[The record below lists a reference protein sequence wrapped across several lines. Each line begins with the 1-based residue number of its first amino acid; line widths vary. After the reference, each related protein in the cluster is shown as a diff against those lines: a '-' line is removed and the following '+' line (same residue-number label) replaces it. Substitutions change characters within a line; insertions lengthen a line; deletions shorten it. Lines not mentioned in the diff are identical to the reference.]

1 MSSHALLPLQ
11 PVAPRTAFRSIPLHF
26 SATCFIGALL
36 TDIAY
41 WKTAEMTWA
50 DFSAWLLMA
59 GLVLGVVGAIGV
71 VADWSRGVL
80 TTAPLRLV
88 MYFGCLL
95 AAFLL
100 GFLNTLIHSRDAWTS
115 VVPTGLATSIA
126 TFVAIVIAALLGAGI
141 QRHPAEEVM
150 G

>member
-1 MSSHALLPLQ
+1 MSSQALLPPQ
-11 PVAPRTAFRSIPLHF
+11 PLVSRTAFRSIPLHF
-26 SATCFIGALL
+26 SASCFIGALL

-41 WKTAEMTWA
+41 WKTAEMTWT

-59 GLVLGVVGAIGV
+59 GLVLAVVGAIGV

-80 TTAPLRLV
+80 TTARLRLV
-88 MYFGCLL
+88 LYFGCLL
-95 AAFLL
+95 ATFLL

-115 VVPTGLATSIA
+115 VVPTGLALSIA

-141 QRHPAEEVM
+141 QRHPAEDVLR
-150 G
+150 